1 MFFRYRARASAIT
14 KSTRCKGTYSLMK
27 LPFHDPIIQCVPD
40 SMHTVK
46 DVLER
51 IFGLLTGK
59 ENTEKSRI
67 EEEAL
72 GRFTAACSSTP
83 TSRDNWT
90 LCSSS
95 RTHTV
100 LTLCTYGPLPI
111 THTLVMLQLLH
122 TLLMAGPI

>member
-1 MFFRYRARASAIT
+1 M
-14 KSTRCKGTYSLMK
+14 
-27 LPFHDPIIQCVPD
+27 PIIQCVPD

-67 EEEAL
+67 AEEAL

-83 TSRDNWT
+83 TSLGKRKRSAANEATPHYCLTKDQLKVADERALRILTPTHVDFKPGAMFLKPAYMNWKQVHGT
-90 LCSSS
+90 P
-95 RTHTV
+95 V
-100 LTLCTYGPLPI
+100 
-111 THTLVMLQLLH
+111 
-122 TLLMAGPI
+122 